1 MGPSRRVVLFDTIA
15 DFPRPEVRSVL
26 AHEFGHLEH
35 HHIPKGIGWSALLLV
50 PTALIVA
57 LLTRRRGGMYDPAA
71 VPLAL
76 LVFVGL
82 QILATPIN
90 SAATRRYEAEADWT
104 ALQTT
109 RDPAAMRAL
118 HKHFVSKALAD
129 PDPPGW
135 WHAIFDNHPSG
146 LQRIEMADAWA
157 KLHRR

>member
-1 MGPSRRVVLFDTIA
+1 MGPSRKVVLFDTIA
-15 DFPRPEVRSVL
+15 VFPRREVDSVL
-26 AHEFGHLEH
+26 AHEFGHLRH
-35 HHIPKGIGWSALLLV
+35 HHIPKGIGWSALLLI

-57 LLTRRRGGMYDPAA
+57 LATRRRGGLYDPAA

-76 LVFVGL
+76 LVFVAL
-82 QILATPIN
+82 QLAATPLH

-104 ALQTT
+104 SLQTT

-118 HKHFVSKALAD
+118 HKHFVQRALAD

-135 WHAIFDNHPSG
+135 WHAVFDDHPTG

-157 KLHRR
+157 QLHHR